1 MYGMPDVRPDT
12 TYNNLNQCFTVEWRL
27 TGGTLPES
35 TFVKCLSAVKAGEIQ
50 ILNNTGNDVYIKGG
64 RMPGLSAQSVDPKE
78 VTGMLVKDGQEFT
91 FRGIT
96 DTDQI
101 SAAGSNATV
110 LFGRAQWYSMTPQ
123 TAR

>member
-1 MYGMPDVRPDT
+1 MPSIPSDT
-12 TYNNLNQCFTVEWRL
+12 WYSNLNQCFNVEWRL

-35 TFVKCLSAVKAGEIQ
+35 TFVKCLSAVKAGEIV
-50 ILNNTGNDVYIKGG
+50 ILNNTGNDVYVKTG
-64 RMPGLSAQSVDPKE
+64 RMPGLSAQSVDPQE

-96 DTDQI
+96 DTDQV
-101 SAAGSNATV
+101 SAAGTNSTT

>member
-1 MYGMPDVRPDT
+1 M
-12 TYNNLNQCFTVEWRL
+12 
-27 TGGTLPES
+27 
-35 TFVKCLSAVKAGEIQ
+35 
-50 ILNNTGNDVYIKGG
+50 LNNTGGEVTVKTG

-78 VTGMLVKDGQEFT
+78 VTEFLVKDGQQFV

-101 SAAGSNATV
+101 SAAGTADTELN
-110 LFGRAQWYSMTPQ
+110 GRAQWYSMTPQ

>member
-1 MYGMPDVRPDT
+1 MYGMPSIPSDT
-12 TYNNLNQCFTVEWRL
+12 WYSNLNQCFNVEWRL

-35 TFVKCLSAVKAGEIQ
+35 TFVKCLSAVKAGEIV
-50 ILNNTGNDVYIKGG
+50 ILNNTGNDVYVKTG
-64 RMPGLSAQSVDPKE
+64 RMPGLSAQSVDPQE

-96 DTDQI
+96 DTDQV
-101 SAAGSNATV
+101 SAAVTNSTT

>member
-12 TYNNLNQCFTVEWRL
+12 TYNNLNQCYTVEWRL

-35 TFVKCLSAVKAGEIQ
+35 TFVKCLSSVKAGEIQ
-50 ILNNTGNDVYIKGG
+50 ILNNTGNDVYVKSG
-64 RMPGLSAQSVDPKE
+64 RMPGLSAQSVDPQE

-101 SAAGSNATV
+101 SAAGTNSTV